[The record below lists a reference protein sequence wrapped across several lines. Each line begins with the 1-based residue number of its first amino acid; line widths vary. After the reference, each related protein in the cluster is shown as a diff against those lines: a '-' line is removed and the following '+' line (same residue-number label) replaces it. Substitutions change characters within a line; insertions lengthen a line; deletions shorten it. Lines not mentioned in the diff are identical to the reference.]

1 MFLVDLLGA
10 LLTLAAF
17 SFLGL
22 SGYLAATA
30 LLGERARRD
39 SLALSVAWGLS
50 SLSIA
55 LLICLLLGAIG
66 QLRIDLALSGLA
78 LLTILQLQRAKK
90 TDDPWGPARLLGSRT
105 WAHLA
110 ERPALAILTLH
121 AAGSELLRGL
131 LRPPLSWDSLM
142 YHILLTATWLQEKNL
157 APVFGPP
164 PTNFY
169 GFQPGNGSLWFW
181 WWMAPSHS
189 EFWVNLA
196 SALPWLLL
204 GLAAGAVAR
213 RLGAEK
219 SWPVASY
226 LTLLTPC
233 ILRFV
238 GAQYVDLLVGAGLV
252 CAAFFALLWLDE
264 PRWGTALLVGA
275 GLGIASGA
283 KVLALP
289 YVLAF
294 AGSVVLA
301 AAFRGDRREWRVRLG
316 QTVAAIVIASLLG
329 GFWYVRNI
337 AYGAGPLGFRCEGT
351 PSSAALERGERPP
364 IPRPNSV
371 LDQFGTYLGSG
382 QLIDAALGI
391 VHPPSLELGL
401 GPQVFLLLPLLAF
414 PLGFPR
420 GRRPA
425 AVFIW
430 SQVAAQTFVWLVVPY
445 ADHGTLFANIR
456 YLDGALALALAGGLA
471 LLELRA
477 VAPRWIEALALVLA
491 AQGLLQ
497 LHAEMPRG
505 VRLIMAVVDL
515 AVVALALSPGL
526 RSRIRERAQG
536 VAIAAVVLVLIA
548 APILTGF
555 RAADRGR
562 AMALELSV
570 HKTPIEL
577 FARAWSWLDRYGENG
592 TVAVAISPQQFFVY
606 PAMGPRLERKAIF
619 ANVNAADFSN
629 AAAYPACNPRVDLS
643 PEAWLNNLAKHE
655 VRWLHLMRF
664 PGTEALPENA
674 WAEARPDRLTL
685 RYEDDTNRIYEV
697 TPPPGR

>member
-1 MFLVDLLGA
+1 MFLIDLLGA

-39 SLALSVAWGLS
+39 PLALSVAWGLS

-55 LLICLLLGAIG
+55 LLIGLLLGAVG

-105 WAHLA
+105 WAQLA

-131 LRPPLSWDSLM
+131 FRPPLSWDSLM
-142 YHILLTATWLQEKNL
+142 YHLLLTATWLQEKNL
-157 APVFGPP
+157 APVFGPA

-213 RLGAEK
+213 QLGAAK
-219 SWPVASY
+219 SWPVAGY

-233 ILRFV
+233 IVRFI
-238 GAQYVDLLVGAGLV
+238 GAQYVDLLVGAGI
-252 CAAFFALLWLDE
+252 AAAAYFAMLWLDE
-264 PRWGTALLVGA
+264 PRWGTALLAGA
-275 GLGIASGA
+275 GLGIAAGA

-294 AGSVVLA
+294 AGALLFA
-301 AAFRGDRREWRVRLG
+301 AAFRGGWRVRTG
-316 QTVAAIVIASLLG
+316 QVLAAVVLASLLA
-329 GFWYVRNI
+329 GFWYVRNL
-337 AYGAGPLGFRCEGT
+337 AYGAGPLGLRCEGT
-351 PSSAALERGERPP
+351 AAGAQAERGEAPT

-371 LDQFGTYLGSG
+371 LDQFGPYLKSG
-382 QLIDAALGI
+382 QLVDAVLGYI
-391 VHPPSLELGL
+391 RPPSLELGL

-414 PLGFPR
+414 PLGLPR
-420 GRRPA
+420 GRRRA
-425 AVFIW
+425 SFLIW
-430 SQVAAQTFVWLVVPY
+430 SQIVAQTFVWLAVPY
-445 ADHGTLFANIR
+445 ADRGTIYANIR
-456 YLDGALALALAGGLA
+456 YLDGALALALAGGVA
-471 LLELRA
+471 LLELRS
-477 VAPRWIEALALVLA
+477 VASRWIEGLALVLA

-497 LHAEMPRG
+497 MHSEMPRG
-505 VRLIMAVVDL
+505 VRLAMAVVDL

-526 RSRIRERAQG
+526 RSRIRERAPA
-536 VAIAAVVLVLIA
+536 VAVVLLLVA
-548 APILTGF
+548 APILAGF
-555 RAADRGR
+555 RAVDRGR
-562 AMALELSV
+562 AMAQDLTV

-592 TVAVAISPQQFFVY
+592 TVAVASSPLHFFVY
-606 PAMGPRLERKAIF
+606 PAMGPRLERKVIF

-629 AAAYPACNPRVDLS
+629 AAAYPACDPRVDLN
-643 PEAWLNNLAKHE
+643 PEAWLANLGKHE
-655 VRWLHLMRF
+655 VRWLHLMRY
-664 PGTEALPENA
+664 PGTEDLPERA
-674 WAEARPDRLTL
+674 WADARPDRFTL
-685 RYEDDTNRIYEV
+685 RYEDDGNRIYEV
-697 TPPPGR
+697 SQATP

>member
-22 SGYLAATA
+22 SGYLAATS

-39 SLALSVAWGLS
+39 ALALSVAWGLS
-50 SLSIA
+50 ALSIA
-55 LLICLLLGAIG
+55 LLIGLLLGSIG

-78 LLTILQLQRAKK
+78 LLAILQLQRAKRA
-90 TDDPWGPARLLGSRT
+90 DDPWGPARRLGCRA

-110 ERPALAILTLH
+110 ERPALAILTVH

-142 YHILLTATWLQEKNL
+142 YHLLLSATWLQEKNL
-157 APVFGPP
+157 APVFGPA

-189 EFWVNLA
+189 EFWVNLG

-213 RLGAEK
+213 QLGAAK
-219 SWPVASY
+219 SWPVATY

-238 GAQYVDLLVGAGLV
+238 GAQYVDLLVGAGI
-252 CAAFFALLWLDE
+252 AAAAYFALLWLDE

-294 AGSVVLA
+294 AGALLLA
-301 AAFRGDRREWRVRLG
+301 AAWRGGWRVRAG
-316 QTVAAIVIASLLG
+316 QTIAAILLASLLG
-329 GFWYVRNI
+329 GYWYARNL
-337 AYGAGPLGFRCEGT
+337 AYGAGPLGLRCEGT
-351 PSSAALERGERPP
+351 AAGAEADRGERPT

-371 LDQFGTYLGSG
+371 LDQFGAYLGSG
-382 QLIDAALGI
+382 QLIDAGLG
-391 VHPPSLELGL
+391 VVRPQSLELGL
-401 GPQVFLLLPLLAF
+401 GPQLFLLLPLLLL

-425 AVFIW
+425 VLLIW
-430 SQVAAQTFVWLVVPY
+430 SQIAAQAFVWATVPY
-445 ADHGTLFANIR
+445 ADHGTIYANIR
-456 YLDGALALALAGGLA
+456 YLDGAVALAWAGGVA
-471 LLELRA
+471 LLTLRS
-477 VAPRWIEALALVLA
+477 VASRWIEGLALVLA
-491 AQGLLQ
+491 VQGLLQ

-505 VRLIMAVVDL
+505 VRLAMAVADVAL
-515 AVVALALSPGL
+515 VALALSPALRLRLRLRARGL
-526 RSRIRERAQG
+526 AVG
-536 VAIAAVVLVLIA
+536 GVVLILA
-548 APILTGF
+548 LAPILTAF

-562 AMALELSV
+562 AMAYELTV

-577 FARAWSWLDRYGENG
+577 FARAWSWLDRFGEDG
-592 TVAVAISPQQFFVY
+592 TVALASSPLHYFVY

-619 ANVNAADFSN
+619 ANVNAADHAN
-629 AAAYPACNPRVDLS
+629 VAEYPACDPRVDLD
-643 PEAWLNNLAKHE
+643 PQAWLANLAKHD
-655 VRWLHLMRF
+655 VRWLHLMRY
-664 PGTEALPENA
+664 PGTEYLPERTWADALP
-674 WAEARPDRLTL
+674 DRFTL
-685 RYEDDTNRIYEV
+685 RYEDDGSRIYEV
-697 TPPPGR
+697 TARGR

>member
-22 SGYLAATA
+22 SGYLAAVA

-39 SLALSVAWGLS
+39 SLALAVAWGLS

-55 LLICLLLGAIG
+55 LLIGLLLGAIG

-90 TDDPWGPARLLGSRT
+90 TDDPWGPAHLLGRRT

-110 ERPALAILTLH
+110 ERPALAILTVH

-142 YHILLTATWLQEKNL
+142 YHLLLTATWLQENTL
-157 APVFGPP
+157 APVFGPA

-189 EFWVNLA
+189 EFWVNLG

-213 RLGAEK
+213 QLGAEK
-219 SWPVASY
+219 SWPVAAY

-233 ILRFV
+233 ILRFI
-238 GAQYVDLLVGAGLV
+238 GAQYVDLLVGAGI
-252 CAAFFALLWLDE
+252 AAAACFSMLWLDE
-264 PRWGTALLVGA
+264 ARWGTALLAGA
-275 GLGIASGA
+275 GLGIAAGA

-294 AGSVVLA
+294 AGALLLA
-301 AAFRGDRREWRVRLG
+301 AAFRGGWRVRTG
-316 QTVAAIVIASLLG
+316 QILAAIVIASLLG
-329 GFWYVRNI
+329 GFWYVRNL
-337 AYGAGPLGFRCEGT
+337 AYGAGPLGLRCEGT
-351 PSSAALERGERPP
+351 AAGAQADRGEAPT

-371 LDQFGTYLGSG
+371 LDQFGVYLRSG
-382 QLIDAALGI
+382 QLVDATLG
-391 VHPPSLELGL
+391 VTRPPSLELGL

-414 PLGFPR
+414 PLGLPR
-420 GRRPA
+420 GRRRA
-425 AVFIW
+425 AFLIW
-430 SQVAAQTFVWLVVPY
+430 SQVAAQTFVWLTVPY
-445 ADHGTLFANIR
+445 ADRGTIFANIR
-456 YLDGALALALAGGLA
+456 YLDGALALALAGGVV

-477 VAPRWIEALALVLA
+477 VAPRWIEGIALVLA

-497 LHAEMPRG
+497 LHSEMPRG
-505 VRLIMAVVDL
+505 VRLAMAAVDL
-515 AVVALALSPGL
+515 AVVVLALSPIL
-526 RSRIRERAQG
+526 RNRIRERAPTYA
-536 VAIAAVVLVLIA
+536 VAAVVLLLGL
-548 APILTGF
+548 APILAGF

-562 AMALELSV
+562 AMALDLSV
-570 HKTPIEL
+570 HKTPVEL
-577 FARAWSWLDRYGENG
+577 FARAWSWLDHYGENG
-592 TVAVAISPQQFFVY
+592 TVAVASSPQHFFVY

-629 AAAYPACNPRVDLS
+629 AAAYPACDPRVDLN
-643 PEAWLNNLAKHE
+643 PEAWLTNLGKHE
-655 VRWLHLMRF
+655 VRWLHLMRY
-664 PGTEALPENA
+664 PGTEYLPERAWADALPG
-674 WAEARPDRLTL
+674 RFTL
-685 RYEDDTNRIYEV
+685 RYEDDANRIYEV
-697 TPPPGR
+697 SPPPGS

>member
-39 SLALSVAWGLS
+39 ALGLAVAWGLS

-55 LLICLLLGAIG
+55 LLIGLALGAIG
-66 QLRIDLALSGLA
+66 RLRIDLALSGLA

-90 TDDPWGPARLLGSRT
+90 ADDPWGPARRLGSRT
-105 WAHLA
+105 WAHLT
-110 ERPALAILTLH
+110 ERPVLAILAAH

-142 YHILLTATWLQEKNL
+142 YHLLLSATWLQEQNL
-157 APVFGPP
+157 APVFGPA

-189 EFWVNLA
+189 EFWVNLG
-196 SALPWLLL
+196 SALPWLVL

-219 SWPVASY
+219 SWPVASF

-238 GAQYVDLLVGAGLV
+238 GAQYVDLLVGAGI
-252 CAAFFALLWLDE
+252 AAAAYFSLLWLDE
-264 PRWGTALLVGA
+264 PRWGTALLAGA
-275 GLGIASGA
+275 GLGIAAGA

-294 AGSVVLA
+294 AGALLLAAALRGGWRARGGQVLA
-301 AAFRGDRREWRVRLG
+301 A
-316 QTVAAIVIASLLG
+316 IVVASLLG
-329 GFWYVRNI
+329 GFWYVRNL
-337 AYGAGPLGFRCEGT
+337 AYGAGPLGLRCEGT
-351 PSSAALERGERPP
+351 EAGAEADRGQAPT

-371 LDQFGTYLGSG
+371 LDQFGAYWKSG
-382 QLIDAALGI
+382 QLVDAALGY
-391 VHPPSLELGL
+391 VRPQSLELGL
-401 GPQVFLLLPLLAF
+401 GPQAFLLLPLLAF
-414 PLGFPR
+414 PLGLPR
-420 GRRPA
+420 GRRR
-425 AVFIW
+425 VSFLIW
-430 SQVAAQTFVWLVVPY
+430 SQIAAQAFVWATVPY
-445 ADHGTLFANIR
+445 ADRGTIYANLR
-456 YLDGALALALAGGLA
+456 YLDGAIALALAGGVA
-471 LLELRA
+471 ILELRS
-477 VAPRWIEALALVLA
+477 VAARWIEGIALVLA

-497 LHAEMPRG
+497 LHSEMPRG
-505 VRLIMAVVDL
+505 VRLAMAVVDISL
-515 AVVALALSPGL
+515 VALALSPAL
-526 RSRIRERAQG
+526 RSHARSRARIL
-536 VAIAAVVLVLIA
+536 AALGAVLLLA
-548 APILTGF
+548 GAPILAAF

-562 AMALELSV
+562 AMAQDLTV
-570 HKTPIEL
+570 HKTPAEL
-577 FARAWSWLDRYGENG
+577 FARAWTWLDRYGENG
-592 TVAVAISPQQFFVY
+592 TVAVASSPQHFFVY
-606 PAMGPRLERKAIF
+606 PAMGPRLERRAIF
-619 ANVNAADFSN
+619 ANVNAADFEN

-643 PEAWLNNLAKHE
+643 PEAWAANLAKHE
-655 VRWLHLMRF
+655 VRWLHLMRY
-664 PGTEALPENA
+664 PGTEYLPERI
-674 WAEARPDRLTL
+674 WADAHPDRFTL
-685 RYEDDTNRIYEV
+685 RYEDDGNRIYEINL
-697 TPPPGR
+697 PPG

>member
-39 SLALSVAWGLS
+39 ALGLAVAWGLS
-50 SLSIA
+50 ALSIA
-55 LLICLLLGAIG
+55 LLIGLLLGAIG
-66 QLRIDLALSGLA
+66 QLRIDLALAGLA
-78 LLTILQLQRAKK
+78 LLTILQLQRAKRA
-90 TDDPWGPARLLGSRT
+90 DNPWGPARRLASRA
-105 WAHLA
+105 WAHLS

-142 YHILLTATWLQEKNL
+142 YHLLLSATWLQEKNL
-157 APVFGPP
+157 APVFGPA

-189 EFWVNLA
+189 ELWVNLA

-219 SWPVASY
+219 NWPVAAY

-238 GAQYVDLLVGAGLV
+238 GAQYVDLLVGAGI
-252 CAAFFALLWLDE
+252 AAAAYFALLWLDE
-264 PRWGTALLVGA
+264 PQWGTALLSGA
-275 GLGIASGA
+275 GLGIAAGA

-294 AGSVVLA
+294 AGALLLA
-301 AAFRGDRREWRVRLG
+301 AALRGGWRARSSQIL
-316 QTVAAIVIASLLG
+316 AAIVVASLLG
-329 GFWYVRNI
+329 GFWYVRNL
-337 AYGAGPLGFRCEGT
+337 AYGAGPLGLRCEGT
-351 PSSAALERGERPP
+351 EAGAQAERGQAPT

-371 LDQFGTYLGSG
+371 LDQFGAYWKSG
-382 QLIDAALGI
+382 QLVDATLGYI
-391 VHPPSLELGL
+391 RPQSLELGL
-401 GPQVFLLLPLLAF
+401 GPQAFLLLPLLAF
-414 PLGFPR
+414 PLGLPR
-420 GRRPA
+420 GRRRA
-425 AVFIW
+425 AFLIW
-430 SQVAAQTFVWLVVPY
+430 SQIAAQTFVWLTVPY
-445 ADHGTLFANIR
+445 ADRGTIYANIR
-456 YLDGALALALAGGLA
+456 YLDGAIALALAGGVA

-477 VAPRWIEALALVLA
+477 VASRWIEGIALVLA

-497 LHAEMPRG
+497 LHSEMPRG
-505 VRLIMAVVDL
+505 VRLAMAVVDL
-515 AVVALALSPGL
+515 ALVALALSPGL
-526 RSRIRERAQG
+526 RSRIRGRGQG
-536 VAIAAVVLVLIA
+536 LAAAAVVLLLVA
-548 APILTGF
+548 APILASF

-562 AMALELSV
+562 AMAQEVTV

-592 TVAVAISPQQFFVY
+592 TVAVASSPQHFFVY

-629 AAAYPACNPRVDLS
+629 AAAYPACDPRVDLS
-643 PEAWLNNLAKHE
+643 ADAWLANLAKHE
-655 VRWLHLMRF
+655 VRWLHLMRY
-664 PGTEALPENA
+664 PGTEYLPERT
-674 WAEARPDRLTL
+674 WADALSGRFTL
-685 RYEDDTNRIYEV
+685 RYEDDGNRIYEV
-697 TPPPGR
+697 SPPP